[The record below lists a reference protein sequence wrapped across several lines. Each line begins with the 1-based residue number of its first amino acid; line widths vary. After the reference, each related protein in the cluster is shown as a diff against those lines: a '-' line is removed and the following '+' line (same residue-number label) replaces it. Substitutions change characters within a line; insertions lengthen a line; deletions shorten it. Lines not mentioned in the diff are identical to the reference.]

1 MPTARQLVVT
11 GTAVAGTAATGV
23 FLFRSLGAWAGIVPW
38 SLSVALLA
46 LCAAASVALYR
57 DRAST
62 RIRLALALLVVSV
75 LVTGAHASGHGL
87 LPIDTWHSRIYTAV
101 LSTLFA
107 SAGVGI
113 VRRRPWSRWAVLA
126 IGGGGTLCGI
136 MNLAH
141 LRAPEIAARLADAE
155 PLPAWLGTWVWS
167 HVLMTSACSAFLVLL
182 SGRRMAE
189 AFAVPETDPAA
200 VWGAPH
206 ALVRAVKIT
215 FVAQLMASAMSL
227 LYALAQPV
235 VPATRI
241 SALALAAAF
250 AIAAIATLARKT
262 AGVLVLIATGLGF
275 AAQAMA
281 TMSLA
286 HGNAAP
292 LGAYYAVF
300 WGLAGVS
307 SVACALVFART
318 VLTR

>member
-1 MPTARQLVVT
+1 MPRARQLVVT
-11 GTAVAGTAATGV
+11 GAAVAGTTATGV
-23 FLFRSLGAWAGIVPW
+23 FLLRSLGPWAGLVPW

-46 LCAAASVALYR
+46 LCAAASVALSR

-87 LPIDTWHSRIYTAV
+87 LPIDTWGSRTYTAV

-107 SAGVGI
+107 SAGFGI
-113 VRRRPWSRWAVLA
+113 VRRRPWSRWALLA
-126 IGGGGTLCGI
+126 IGGSGTLCGV

-141 LRAPEIAARLADAE
+141 LRAPAIAAMLADAE

-167 HVLMTSACSAFLVLL
+167 HVLMTIACAAFLVLL

-189 AFAVPETDPAA
+189 AFAAPETDPAA
-200 VWGAPH
+200 VWAAPH
-206 ALVRAVKIT
+206 ALVRAVKLT
-215 FVAQLMASAMSL
+215 FVAQLMAWSMSL

-235 VPATRI
+235 VPATRF

-262 AGVLVLIATGLGF
+262 AGVLLLVATGLGF
-275 AAQAMA
+275 AAQAVA

-286 HGNAAP
+286 QGSAAEV
-292 LGAYYAVF
+292 GAYYAVF

-307 SVACALVFART
+307 SVACAVVFART
-318 VLTR
+318 ALAR